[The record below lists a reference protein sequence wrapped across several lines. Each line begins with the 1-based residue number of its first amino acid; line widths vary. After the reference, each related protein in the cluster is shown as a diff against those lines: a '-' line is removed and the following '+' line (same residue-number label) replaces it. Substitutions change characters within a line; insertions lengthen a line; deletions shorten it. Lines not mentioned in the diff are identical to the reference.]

1 VHEIATHGNQCI
13 ALTCVLPTANNHWSR
28 PVFLHCS
35 SVPIVAVNVQGSF
48 PYSFSDAVELLDGTD
63 EEDSTFADRLS
74 RRSPGTVDLI
84 RKQQVPVRGVFRDV
98 DIEELGRV
106 LHAHLPNILSNEFQP
121 SASANVI
128 DAQLEDIIE
137 TMEQVKDSLVM
148 EQARAE
154 LLELKPSALEKRA
167 RRAGV
172 SEEALEAAKDAD
184 LPLKESLVGLILGS
198 GGDGGGIG
206 EEGRHKHE

>member
-1 VHEIATHGNQCI
+1 MHEIATDGNQCV
-13 ALTCVLPTANNHWSR
+13 ALTCLLPTANNLWSR
-28 PVFLHCS
+28 PAFLHCS

-172 SEEALEAAKDAD
+172 SEEALEAAKDGD

>member
-1 VHEIATHGNQCI
+1 
-13 ALTCVLPTANNHWSR
+13 
-28 PVFLHCS
+28 LHCS

>member
-1 VHEIATHGNQCI
+1 VHEIATHGNQCV
-13 ALTCVLPTANNHWSR
+13 ALTCLLPTANNLWSR
-28 PVFLHCS
+28 PAFLHCS

>member
-1 VHEIATHGNQCI
+1 M
-13 ALTCVLPTANNHWSR
+13 
-28 PVFLHCS
+28 
-35 SVPIVAVNVQGSF
+35 
-48 PYSFSDAVELLDGTD
+48 
-63 EEDSTFADRLS
+63 
-74 RRSPGTVDLI
+74 
-84 RKQQVPVRGVFRDV
+84 
-98 DIEELGRV
+98 
-106 LHAHLPNILSNEFQP
+106 
-121 SASANVI
+121 I

>member
-1 VHEIATHGNQCI
+1 MHETATHGNQCV

-28 PVFLHCS
+28 PAFLHCS